1 MSEREGPEFFF
12 FFGKLSKCIFQK
24 RLYRWTRVERK
35 FNDRA
40 QMEIWDGLGSVFAGN
55 MSEIKLWML
64 SFQPLVAGGARDNV
78 LASLD

>member
-1 MSEREGPEFFF
+1 
-12 FFGKLSKCIFQK
+12 
-24 RLYRWTRVERK
+24 
-35 FNDRA
+35 
-40 QMEIWDGLGSVFAGN
+40 MEIWDGLGSVFAGN